1 MSHQKYAP
9 KKKND
14 VVHFYFIEHPFVGIS
29 LQTRPINFSGKIPQF
44 FFFKKNTQLQSPFS
58 KKRLFGAL
66 LAEKNLH
73 KYEKH
78 IEIQRFLEHY
88 QNQQK
93 FN

>member
-1 MSHQKYAP
+1 MNCSR
-9 KKKND
+9 
-14 VVHFYFIEHPFVGIS
+14 F
-29 LQTRPINFSGKIPQF
+29 
-44 FFFKKNTQLQSPFS
+44 FS

-73 KYEKH
+73 KLNMKNTLK
-78 IEIQRFLEHY
+78 FKDLEHY